1 MFNKNALPYNSFFI
15 TKVIFFIVIFLLLS
29 SCAIKTELPILDESA
44 ARAETITVASAQKI
58 SIGFDQTQVI
68 KILGSPNII
77 TKSKDQNESW
87 VYDKIS
93 EQYEFIQ
100 NPNSKDWIFQNP
112 ENRFKEA
119 RTSKT
124 FIVVIDFDEDGLVKN
139 LSYRYTQY

>member
-1 MFNKNALPYNSFFI
+1 MFQLKSLPYALLPI
-15 TKVIFFIVIFLLLS
+15 LFL
-29 SCAIKTELPILDESA
+29 SCATNTELPILDESA
-44 ARAETITVASAQKI
+44 ARAETITFASAQKI

-124 FIVVIDFDEDGLVKN
+124 FIVVIDFDEGGLVKD

>member
-1 MFNKNALPYNSFFI
+1 MFCMKDFKSSIFQPKAILFTFFP
-15 TKVIFFIVIFLLLS
+15 FILLS
-29 SCAIKTELPILDESA
+29 CAVKTDLPILDEYA
-44 ARAETITVASAQKI
+44 ARAETVTVASAQKI

-77 TKSKDQNESW
+77 TKSKEQNESW
-87 VYDKIS
+87 VYDRIS

-124 FIVVIDFDEDGLVKN
+124 FIVVIDFDEDGLVKD